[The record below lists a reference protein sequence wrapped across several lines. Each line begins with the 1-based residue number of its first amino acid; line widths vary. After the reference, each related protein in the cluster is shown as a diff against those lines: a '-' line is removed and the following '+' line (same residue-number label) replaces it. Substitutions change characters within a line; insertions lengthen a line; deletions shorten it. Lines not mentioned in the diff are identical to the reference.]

1 MWVITVL
8 SAGQVVLGGG
18 AILAVVGR
26 NTGAQAV
33 STAPS
38 ARPQVTETD
47 PAKDVFQVDDDS
59 SLVGLSIGGDQ
70 IGVAGDSVTGFIL
83 RDLEVSD
90 AAKSG
95 LYLSGINSGTIS
107 GNTAT
112 LNDEGFYVKWFHSGT
127 MIGNMATSNS
137 SHGFLVGGQY
147 GNGFKP
153 NYFTA
158 SNTATFE
165 SNISSDNIGQGYD
178 IEGMPKTGSGPN
190 FGHRNASND
199 SF

>member
-38 ARPQVTETD
+38 ARPQVTGTD

-95 LYLSGINSGTIS
+95 LYLSGINSGT
-107 GNTAT
+107 
-112 LNDEGFYVKWFHSGT
+112 

-137 SHGFLVGGQY
+137 SHGFLGGGQY